1 MTSNMGTPV
10 IADLPSHLLGTEPQ
24 VSQSREEQTH
34 GTTTASRYL
43 TINICAQVQE
53 SIMDVVRSTLSP
65 ELLNRIDDIVIFNR
79 LQRENMTTIAEIGV
93 QEVATRLKEGQNMT
107 LEVSP
112 LALDCI
118 AERGFDVRYGA
129 RPLKR
134 VVAQDLLNPLSRMA
148 LEGGVQEEDVVR
160 VKTRGEAEKLMADPT
175 ADSLGFVSRS
185 NHSHDKNDIVVMRN
199 HQRKK
204 DQDEDDEDDQLL
216 LEK

>member
-1 MTSNMGTPV
+1 MFDEGHLTDSHGRKVDFRNTIVVMTSNMGTPV

-24 VSQSREEQTH
+24 V
-34 GTTTASRYL
+34 
-43 TINICAQVQE
+43 QE

-65 ELLNRIDDIVIFNR
+65 ELLNRIDDVVIFNR